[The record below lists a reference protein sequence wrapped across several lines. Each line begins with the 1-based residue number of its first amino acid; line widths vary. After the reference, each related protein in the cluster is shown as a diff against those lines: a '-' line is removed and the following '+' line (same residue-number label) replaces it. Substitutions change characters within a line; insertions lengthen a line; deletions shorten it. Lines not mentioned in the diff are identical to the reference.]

1 MIRPASETLR
11 SGLLLGVLA
20 LTAYAG
26 AWQGDFQFDDMPTIL
41 ENPHFDGWRTFVGH
55 LDHLIRPVLAAT
67 FLADR
72 ALYGESPVGYHL
84 LNLLLHLASGWL
96 VFAVVKRA
104 ALTESRSVPLL
115 TALVFLVHPIQT
127 ETVTYISGR
136 ATGLMA
142 FWYLLALFLYLK
154 ATGECKGLW
163 QAAWFHLAA
172 SLSFLCALGA
182 KETAVTF
189 PAALWLWE
197 MTIGRARSVESGRRA
212 FTSHPVYW
220 LLLAG
225 VGLWAWSHPRYQALA
240 QFSATL
246 RPPVEQGL
254 SELHAVWYSVAL
266 VVFPWLQSF
275 DHDLPSMTSVTQWPA
290 PVDLAALLAFVLA
303 IVLLVRRG
311 DHLLTFALG
320 WWALQML
327 PAHSLVARADLL
339 SERNLY
345 LPVFGLVLAMTV
357 AAMRVLARYGGD
369 GEAGRIVTM
378 AGRSAAVMI
387 VCLCIVLTAQRNRL
401 YQDPVLLWE
410 DTVRRSPSK
419 ARPHNN
425 LGHAYALAG
434 RWELAIE
441 EFRMA
446 ARINPDYPVAQEN
459 LRKAY
464 LHQVG
469 RLR

>member
-1 MIRPASETLR
+1 MHPLSETVR
-11 SGLLLGVLA
+11 SSLLLGVLA

-26 AWQGDFQFDDMPTIL
+26 AWRGDFQFDDLPTIL

-84 LNLLLHLASGWL
+84 LNLLLHVASGWL
-96 VFAVVKRA
+96 VFAVAKRA

-136 ATGLMA
+136 ASGLMA

-154 ATGECKGLW
+154 ATGECKGLR
-163 QAAWFHLAA
+163 QAAWFHLGA

-197 MTIGRARSVESGRRA
+197 MTVGRSRSAESRRRA

-220 LLLAG
+220 LLLLG
-225 VGLWAWSHPRYQALA
+225 VGLWAWSHPRYRALA
-240 QFSATL
+240 QFSAVL
-246 RPPVEQGL
+246 RPAVEQGL
-254 SELHAVWYSVAL
+254 SGLHSVWYSVAL
-266 VVFPWLQSF
+266 VAFPWLQSF
-275 DHDLPSMTSVTQWPA
+275 DHDLPAVASLAQWPA
-290 PVDLAALLAFVLA
+290 PVDLAVLFAFVLT
-303 IVLLVRRG
+303 IVLSVRRG
-311 DHLLTFALG
+311 DRLMTFALV
-320 WWALQML
+320 WWVLQML
-327 PAHSLVARADLL
+327 PAHSVVARADLL

-345 LPVFGLVLAMTV
+345 LPVFGLFLA
-357 AAMRVLARYGGD
+357 AAVSVTRVLARYGGD
-369 GEAGRIVTM
+369 GEAGRIVAM

-387 VCLCIVLTAQRNRL
+387 VCVCIVLTAQRNRL
-401 YQDPVLLWE
+401 YRDPVLLWE
-410 DTVRRSPSK
+410 DTVRHAPAK

-434 RWELAIE
+434 RWDSAIE
-441 EFRMA
+441 EFRTA
-446 ARINPDYPVAQEN
+446 VRINPDYAVAQDN
-459 LRKAY
+459 LRRAY

-469 RLR
+469 RLQ